1 METNQRT
8 TSVFNTES
16 TYAARQR
23 KTEHLVRRYLATGSL
38 YSPSDFSTDEDSEPA
53 LPIRVYDGE

>member
-1 METNQRT
+1 MAETKQTINSLFSLDQ
-8 TSVFNTES
+8 S
-16 TYAARQR
+16 AARRR

-38 YSPSDFSTDEDSEPA
+38 YAPSDFSADEDSEPA